1 MDPTTTTNLVIP
13 TPQSSS
19 LSYQPSP
26 NNNNSH
32 ILEITLIS
40 AQDLAPVSKSL
51 RTYALTWINPNRKRS
66 TKVDNDGHNNP
77 TWNDKFSFKVNE
89 EFLYSENSAVHVEI
103 YNVSWFRDVLV
114 GTINVQLNNLIN
126 PCVNFQNPSN
136 GKRFVALQIRRPS
149 GNPQGILNMGV
160 AIIES
165 SMRSMPLICKE
176 IIDPSSLDYRDI
188 LDKKMSENYHE
199 VVDDDKQRELNEKV
213 QLWRSMSLGY
223 SEVNND
229 EFPIKGGSICNGSMV
244 NGSMVNGS
252 ELCSDVGPSASIVA
266 AEIAAKRYQQFLP
279 TVQSEPRHEVETK
292 KSKEMEDG
300 ESSLILEDLT
310 AEEAYAKGLLSSN
323 REKLRKEMIATQT
336 QAINRGHARRNSDG
350 GGLFSCF
357 GNAYGI
363 EFRLVCGANSNNND
377 NNNNNVG
384 NSSRIPN
391 TSNKGRKKWS
401 SETNSA

>member
-1 MDPTTTTNLVIP
+1 
-13 TPQSSS
+13 
-19 LSYQPSP
+19 
-26 NNNNSH
+26 
-32 ILEITLIS
+32 
-40 AQDLAPVSKSL
+40 
-51 RTYALTWINPNRKRS
+51 
-66 TKVDNDGHNNP
+66 
-77 TWNDKFSFKVNE
+77 
-89 EFLYSENSAVHVEI
+89 
-103 YNVSWFRDVLV
+103 
-114 GTINVQLNNLIN
+114 
-126 PCVNFQNPSN
+126 
-136 GKRFVALQIRRPS
+136 
-149 GNPQGILNMGV
+149 
-160 AIIES
+160 
-165 SMRSMPLICKE
+165 
-176 IIDPSSLDYRDI
+176 
-188 LDKKMSENYHE
+188 MSENYQE

-229 EFPIKGGSICNGSMV
+229 EFPIKGGSICNGSMA

-266 AEIAAKRYQQFLP
+266 AEIAAKRYQQLLS
-279 TVQSEPRHEVETK
+279 TVQPEPRQKVETK

-323 REKLRKEMIATQT
+323 REKLRKEAIATQT
-336 QAINRGHARRNSDG
+336 QAINGGHARRNSDG

-363 EFRLVCGANSNNND
+363 EFRIVCGANSNNND
-377 NNNNNVG
+377 NNNNNNNVG

-391 TSNKGRKKWS
+391 NSNKGRKKWS